1 MQKREQIFRIVWKV
15 RSLDGGK
22 VVGDVLSIDGG
33 KFKQVKK
40 ALAEKGYL
48 HGAIVGGEKKYDH
61 YSTRGLSLFINETEK
76 TVKAEAYSQA
86 ALAQVLDD
94 FQLPAYRQD

>member
-1 MQKREQIFRIVWKV
+1 MEKREQIFRVVWKV

-22 VVGDVLSIDGG
+22 VEGNCLSIDGG

-48 HGAIVGGEKKYDH
+48 HGSVMGEEKRYEH
-61 YSTRGLSLFINETEK
+61 YSTRGLSLFINEAEK
-76 TVKAEAYSQA
+76 TIRAEAYSQA